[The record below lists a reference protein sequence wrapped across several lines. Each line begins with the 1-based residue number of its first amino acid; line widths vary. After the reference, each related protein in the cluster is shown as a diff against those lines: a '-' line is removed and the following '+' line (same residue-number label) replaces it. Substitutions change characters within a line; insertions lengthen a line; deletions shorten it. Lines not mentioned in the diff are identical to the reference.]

1 MPSALLHSLWVAT
14 LETLYMTSI
23 SAILVLLA
31 GLPLGVALVITDQ
44 GGLWERP
51 LLHRSLGALV
61 NVGRSVP
68 FIILMVAIVP
78 LTRWLVGTTIGTTAA
93 IVPLVVAAIPFMGRV
108 VEQSLREV
116 DPGLVEAAV
125 AMGSTH
131 RQVILRVLIPEAL
144 PSLLR
149 GAALMIIN
157 LLGYSAMAG
166 AVGGG
171 GLGDL
176 AVKYG
181 YMRFRT
187 DVMLGCLVALLLLV
201 QAVQLLGDRLA
212 SRFDRT
218 RSRREPSPSTSFPGA
233 TPAPSGASPWKD
245 RP

>member
-1 MPSALLHSLWVAT
+1 MSSELLSSLWKAT
-14 LETLYMTSI
+14 VETLYMS
-23 SAILVLLA
+23 SVAAVLVLLV
-31 GLPLGVALVITDQ
+31 GIPLGVLLAIADR

-51 LLHRSLGALV
+51 LLHRVLGTLV

-78 LTRWLVGTTIGTTAA
+78 LTRLLVGTTIGTTAA

-125 AMGSTH
+125 SMGSTH
-131 RQVILRVLIPEAL
+131 RQIILRVLIPEAL
-144 PSLLR
+144 PSLVR
-149 GAALMIIN
+149 GTALMIIS

-187 DVMLGCLVALLLLV
+187 DVMLGCLVVLLV
-201 QAVQLLGDRLA
+201 LVQLVQWLGDRMA
-212 SRFDRT
+212 ARFDRT
-218 RSRREPSPSTSFPGA
+218 TLRSARTQ
-233 TPAPSGASPWKD
+233 D
-245 RP
+245 

>member
-1 MPSALLHSLWVAT
+1 MSSELLRSLWVAT
-14 LETLYMTSI
+14 GETLYMTSV
-23 SAILVLLA
+23 AAVLVLLA
-31 GLPLGVALVITDQ
+31 GLPLGVLLVVTDR

-51 LLHRSLGALV
+51 GLNRVLGTLV

-78 LTRWLVGTTIGTTAA
+78 LTRLLVGTTIGTTAA

-108 VEQSLREV
+108 VEQALREV
-116 DPGLVEAAV
+116 DSGLVEAAV
-125 AMGSTH
+125 AMGATH
-131 RQVILRVLIPEAL
+131 RRVILGVLIPEAL
-144 PSLLR
+144 PSLVR
-149 GAALMIIN
+149 GTSLMVIS

-187 DVMLGCLVALLLLV
+187 DVMLGCLVVLLV
-201 QAVQLLGDRLA
+201 LVQLVQWLGDGLA

-218 RSRREPSPSTSFPGA
+218 
-233 TPAPSGASPWKD
+233 AS
-245 RP
+245 

>member
-1 MPSALLHSLWVAT
+1 MSSELLRSLGVAT
-14 LETLYMTSI
+14 GETLYMT
-23 SAILVLLA
+23 LVAAVLVMLA
-31 GLPLGVALVITDQ
+31 GLPLGVLLVASDR

-51 LLHRSLGALV
+51 TLHRVLGTLV

-78 LTRWLVGTTIGTTAA
+78 LTRLVVGTTIGTTAA

-108 VEQSLREV
+108 VEQALREV
-116 DPGLVEAAV
+116 DAGLVEAAV
-125 AMGSTH
+125 AMGAT
-131 RQVILRVLIPEAL
+131 RRRVILRVLIPEAL
-144 PSLLR
+144 PSLVR
-149 GAALMIIN
+149 GTALMVIS

-187 DVMLGCLVALLLLV
+187 DVMLGCLVVLLV
-201 QAVQLLGDRLA
+201 LVQLVQWLGDGLA

-218 RSRREPSPSTSFPGA
+218 VS
-233 TPAPSGASPWKD
+233 
-245 RP
+245 

>member
-1 MPSALLHSLWVAT
+1 MPSELLGSLWVAT
-14 LETLYMTSI
+14 VETLYMASV

-31 GLPLGVALVITDQ
+31 GLPLGVLLVITDK

-51 LLHRSLGALV
+51 LLSRSLGTLV

-78 LTRWLVGTTIGTTAA
+78 LTRLLVGTTIGTTAA

-108 VEQSLREV
+108 VEQGLREV

-131 RQVILRVLIPEAL
+131 RQVIVRVLLPEAL
-144 PSLLR
+144 PSLVR
-149 GAALMIIN
+149 GTALMVIS

-187 DVMLGCLVALLLLV
+187 DVMLGCLVVLLVLV

-212 SRFDRT
+212 ARFDRAS
-218 RSRREPSPSTSFPGA
+218 SRGA
-233 TPAPSGASPWKD
+233 DARD
-245 RP
+245 

>member
-1 MPSALLHSLWVAT
+1 MDSQLPRMLGVAT
-14 LETLYMTSI
+14 VETLYMTSV
-23 SAILVLLA
+23 AAVLVVLA
-31 GLPLGVALVITDQ
+31 GLPLGILLVITDR

-51 LLHRSLGALV
+51 ALNRVLGTLV
-61 NVGRSVP
+61 NVGRSIP

-78 LTRWLVGTTIGTTAA
+78 LTRLLVGTTIGTTAA

-116 DPGLVEAAV
+116 EPGLVEAAI

-131 RQVILRVLIPEAL
+131 RRVILQVLIPEAL
-144 PSLLR
+144 PSLVR
-149 GAALMIIN
+149 GTALVVIS

-187 DVMLGCLVALLLLV
+187 DVMLGCLVVLLV
-201 QAVQLLGDRLA
+201 LVQLVQWLGDALA
-212 SRFDRT
+212 ARFD
-218 RSRREPSPSTSFPGA
+218 
-233 TPAPSGASPWKD
+233 PSGARSS
-245 RP
+245 R

>member
-1 MPSALLHSLWVAT
+1 MSSELLRSLWVAT
-14 LETLYMTSI
+14 GETLYMTSV
-23 SAILVLLA
+23 AAVLVLLA
-31 GLPLGVALVITDQ
+31 GLPLGVLLVITDR

-51 LLHRSLGALV
+51 ALGRVLGTLV

-78 LTRWLVGTTIGTTAA
+78 LTRVLVGTTIGTTAA

-116 DPGLVEAAV
+116 DAGLVEAAV
-125 AMGSTH
+125 AMGAT
-131 RQVILRVLIPEAL
+131 RRRVVFGVLIPEAL
-144 PSLLR
+144 PSLVR
-149 GAALMIIN
+149 GTALVVIS

-187 DVMLGCLVALLLLV
+187 DVMLGCLVVLLV
-201 QAVQLLGDRLA
+201 LVQLVQWLGDGLA
-212 SRFDRT
+212 SRFER
-218 RSRREPSPSTSFPGA
+218 
-233 TPAPSGASPWKD
+233 ASS
-245 RP
+245 

>member
-1 MPSALLHSLWVAT
+1 MPGELTHSLWVAT
-14 LETLYMTSI
+14 LETLYMTSV
-23 SAILVLLA
+23 ATVLVVLA
-31 GLPLGVALVITDQ
+31 GLPLGVLLVLTDR

-51 LLHRSLGALV
+51 ALHRVLGTLV

-78 LTRWLVGTTIGTTAA
+78 LTRLLVGTTIGTTAA

-108 VEQSLREV
+108 VEQGLREV
-116 DPGLVEAAV
+116 DSGLVEAAI

-131 RQVILRVLIPEAL
+131 RRVIFRVLIPEAL
-144 PSLLR
+144 PSLVR
-149 GAALMIIN
+149 GTALVVIS

-187 DVMLGCLVALLLLV
+187 DVMLGCLAVLLALV
-201 QAVQLLGDRLA
+201 QLVQWLGDGVA
-212 SRFDRT
+212 SRFDHT
-218 RSRREPSPSTSFPGA
+218 SPHSRRA
-233 TPAPSGASPWKD
+233 HD
-245 RP
+245 

>member
-1 MPSALLHSLWVAT
+1 MSAELLQSLWLAT
-14 LETLYMTSI
+14 GETLYMT
-23 SAILVLLA
+23 AVAAVLVVLA
-31 GLPLGVALVITDQ
+31 GLPLGVLLVVTDA

-51 LLHRSLGALV
+51 VLQRVLGTLV

-78 LTRWLVGTTIGTTAA
+78 LTRLLVGTTIGTTAA

-108 VEQSLREV
+108 VEQALREV
-116 DPGLVEAAV
+116 DPGLVEAAT
-125 AMGSTH
+125 AMGAS
-131 RQVILRVLIPEAL
+131 RRRIVLQVLVREAL
-144 PSLLR
+144 PSLVR
-149 GAALMIIN
+149 GTALVVIS

-187 DVMLGCLVALLLLV
+187 DVMLGCLGVLLV
-201 QAVQLLGDRLA
+201 LVQGVQWLGDRLA
-212 SRFDRT
+212 ARLD
-218 RSRREPSPSTSFPGA
+218 
-233 TPAPSGASPWKD
+233 PAQRARG
-245 RP
+245 

>member
-1 MPSALLHSLWVAT
+1 MTSVAT
-14 LETLYMTSI
+14 V
-23 SAILVLLA
+23 LVVLA
-31 GLPLGVALVITDQ
+31 GLPLGVLLVLTDR

-51 LLHRSLGALV
+51 VLNRVLGTVV

-108 VEQSLREV
+108 VEQALREV
-116 DPGLVEAAV
+116 DAGLVEAAI

-131 RQVILRVLIPEAL
+131 QRVIFRVLLPEAL
-144 PSLLR
+144 PSLVR
-149 GAALMIIN
+149 GTALMVIS

-187 DVMLGCLVALLLLV
+187 DVMLGCLAVLLALV
-201 QAVQLLGDRLA
+201 QLVQWLGDGLA
-212 SRFDRT
+212 SRFDH
-218 RSRREPSPSTSFPGA
+218 SSS
-233 TPAPSGASPWKD
+233 APQRAHD
-245 RP
+245 

>member
-1 MPSALLHSLWVAT
+1 MSSELLRSLWVAT
-14 LETLYMTSI
+14 GETLYMTSV
-23 SAILVLLA
+23 AAVLVLLA
-31 GLPLGVALVITDQ
+31 GLPLGVLLVITDR

-51 LLHRSLGALV
+51 ALSRVLGTLV

-78 LTRWLVGTTIGTTAA
+78 LTRVLVGTTIGTTAA

-108 VEQSLREV
+108 VEQGLREV
-116 DPGLVEAAV
+116 DAGLVEAAV
-125 AMGSTH
+125 AMGAT
-131 RQVILRVLIPEAL
+131 RRRVVFGVLIPEAL
-144 PSLLR
+144 PSLVR
-149 GAALMIIN
+149 GTALVVIS

-187 DVMLGCLVALLLLV
+187 DVMLGCLVVLLV
-201 QAVQLLGDRLA
+201 LVQLVQWLGDGLA
-212 SRFDRT
+212 SRFER
-218 RSRREPSPSTSFPGA
+218 
-233 TPAPSGASPWKD
+233 ASS
-245 RP
+245 

>member
-1 MPSALLHSLWVAT
+1 MPSELLGSLWVAT
-14 LETLYMTSI
+14 VETLYMASV
-23 SAILVLLA
+23 SAVLVLLA
-31 GLPLGVALVITDQ
+31 GLPLGVLLVITDE

-51 LLHRSLGALV
+51 LLNRSLGTLV

-78 LTRWLVGTTIGTTAA
+78 LTRLIVGTTIGTTAA

-108 VEQSLREV
+108 VEQGLREV

-131 RQVILRVLIPEAL
+131 RQVILRVLLPEAL
-144 PSLLR
+144 PSLVR
-149 GAALMIIN
+149 GTALMVIS

-187 DVMLGCLVALLLLV
+187 DVMLGCLVVLLVLV

-212 SRFDRT
+212 ARFDRAS
-218 RSRREPSPSTSFPGA
+218 SRGA
-233 TPAPSGASPWKD
+233 DARD
-245 RP
+245 

>member
-1 MPSALLHSLWVAT
+1 MDSQLPRLLGVAT
-14 LETLYMTSI
+14 GETLYMTSV
-23 SAILVLLA
+23 AAALVLLA
-31 GLPLGVALVITDQ
+31 GLPLGVLLVVTDR

-51 LLHRSLGALV
+51 VLNRVLGTLV

-78 LTRWLVGTTIGTTAA
+78 LTRLLVGTTIGTTAA

-116 DPGLVEAAV
+116 DAGLVEAAI

-131 RQVILRVLIPEAL
+131 RRIVFQVLIPEAL
-144 PSLLR
+144 PSLVR
-149 GAALMIIN
+149 GTALVIIS

-187 DVMLGCLVALLLLV
+187 DVMLGCLVVLLV
-201 QAVQLLGDRLA
+201 LVQLVQWLGDALA
-212 SRFDRT
+212 SRFDHT
-218 RSRREPSPSTSFPGA
+218 RARSSR
-233 TPAPSGASPWKD
+233 
-245 RP
+245 

>member
-1 MPSALLHSLWVAT
+1 MPGEQLARALWVAT
-14 LETLYMTSI
+14 LETLYMTSV
-23 SAILVLLA
+23 ATVLVVVL
-31 GLPLGVALVITDQ
+31 GLPLGVLLVLTDR

-51 LLHRSLGALV
+51 ALNGVLGTLV

-78 LTRWLVGTTIGTTAA
+78 LTRLLVGTTIGTTAA

-108 VEQSLREV
+108 VEQGLREV
-116 DPGLVEAAV
+116 DGGLVEAAI

-131 RQVILRVLIPEAL
+131 RRVIFRVLLPEAL
-144 PSLLR
+144 PSLVR
-149 GAALMIIN
+149 GIALVVIS

-187 DVMLGCLVALLLLV
+187 DVMLGCLAVLLALV
-201 QAVQLLGDRLA
+201 QLVQWLGDGLA
-212 SRFDRT
+212 SRFDHTTQRP
-218 RSRREPSPSTSFPGA
+218 SRAHE
-233 TPAPSGASPWKD
+233 
-245 RP
+245 

>member
-1 MPSALLHSLWVAT
+1 MSAEMLGALWTAT
-14 LETLYMTSI
+14 LETLYMTGV
-23 SAILVLLA
+23 AALVVVVA
-31 GLPLGVALVITDQ
+31 GVPLGVLLVVTDR

-51 LLHRSLGALV
+51 LLSRTLGTLV

-78 LTRWLVGTTIGTTAA
+78 LTRLLVGTTIGTTAA
-93 IVPLVVAAIPFMGRV
+93 IVPLVVAAVPFMGRV

-116 DPGLVEAAV
+116 EHGLVEAAV

-131 RQVILRVLIPEAL
+131 RQVILKVLIPEAL
-144 PSLLR
+144 PSLVR
-149 GAALMIIN
+149 GVALVVIS
-157 LLGYSAMAG
+157 LLSYSAMAG

-187 DVMLGCLVALLLLV
+187 DVMIGCLVVLLV
-201 QAVQLLGDRLA
+201 LVQGVQLVGDRIAARLA
-212 SRFDRT
+212 HST
-218 RSRREPSPSTSFPGA
+218 SRRA
-233 TPAPSGASPWKD
+233 GASD
-245 RP
+245 